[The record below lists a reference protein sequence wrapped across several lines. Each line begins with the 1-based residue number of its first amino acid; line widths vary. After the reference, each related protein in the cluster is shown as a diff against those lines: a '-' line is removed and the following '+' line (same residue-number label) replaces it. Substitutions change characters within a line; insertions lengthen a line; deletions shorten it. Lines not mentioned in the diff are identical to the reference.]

1 MNDFNQR
8 TAWVA
13 QAIMALI
20 KYGPVVLEIIKG
32 LRSLVSDKKEE
43 TVTAEYS
50 DYREAGFVDDIIS
63 SVKTL
68 PSQIPDILSNPS
80 TKKWISEKFNLDE
93 STVGVISD
101 LLKRVIDA
109 MGSNPEE
116 VEKEVRE
123 NPEISPTEEKP
134 SLISKA
140 TKYSPV
146 ATQINS
152 NSFVLREGSE
162 ESHELEDRIIA
173 LAKMYDVEEL
183 RDIEIE
189 LSKEGEI
196 LSIRRKEAFSPL
208 SPDFGVPG
216 WVSSLISIGS
226 GKLINPNTS
235 YWERGESYVAG
246 MIGGPMGGLGYNLG
260 KKMGHEY
267 LGFLAGLVLQSVLN
281 RTVLAKDP
289 NASDEDKKK
298 ADANVS
304 DSQKQS
310 YTYYLAMKNQNS
322 NNPSIKLVQ
331 DKMVSDK
338 VDEETAFWRLMHDK
352 SSEIVKAM
360 GETA

>member
-1 MNDFNQR
+1 
-8 TAWVA
+8 
-13 QAIMALI
+13 
-20 KYGPVVLEIIKG
+20 
-32 LRSLVSDKKEE
+32 
-43 TVTAEYS
+43 
-50 DYREAGFVDDIIS
+50 
-63 SVKTL
+63 
-68 PSQIPDILSNPS
+68 
-80 TKKWISEKFNLDE
+80 
-93 STVGVISD
+93 
-101 LLKRVIDA
+101 

-123 NPEISPTEEKP
+123 NPEMSNLETSPTEEKP

-196 LSIRRKEAFSPL
+196 LSIRRKEAFSPI

-216 WVSSLISIGS
+216 WVSSLIGIGS
-226 GKLINPNTS
+226 NKLVNPNAS
-235 YWERGESYVAG
+235 GWEDYVEAPLAG

-281 RTVLAKDP
+281 RTVLSNDP
-289 NASDEDKKK
+289 KASDEDKKK

-322 NNPSIKLVQ
+322 NNKSIKVVQ
-331 DKMVSDK
+331 DKMASDK

-360 GETA
+360 SETA